1 MILGE
6 LTVHFA
12 MPDAVES
19 LREDEAL
26 RILEL
31 SADARDEQTLLRSLG
46 RALELPEYYGENW
59 DALDECLRDLETDA
73 LTVLVVE
80 GAATLWISAPDAAR
94 MLVDV
99 WLSAASERG
108 GDLHLVFV
116 W

>member
-12 MPDAVES
+12 LPETVES
-19 LREDEAL
+19 LREDDAL
-26 RILEL
+26 RVLEL
-31 SADARDEQTLLRSLG
+31 SVEAPDAQTLLRELG
-46 RALELPEYYGENW
+46 RALALPEYYGENW

-73 LTVLVVE
+73 LTVLLVE
-80 GAATLWISAPDAAR
+80 SAGTLWSAAPDAAR

-99 WLSAASERG
+99 WLSASAERG